1 MEGEF
6 NSIFGLDEQL
16 VRPPKLTFAL
26 TLYVSPSLTDTD
38 ADLGV
43 PVDGFLK
50 DTVISSVPDPFAT
63 LNRAV
68 QVAPDGTPPE

>member
-1 MEGEF
+1 EGES

-26 TLYVSPSLTDTD
+26 TLYVSPSLTATD
-38 ADLGV
+38 ADFGL

-50 DTVISSVPDPFAT
+50 DTVTLNVPDPFVT
-63 LNRAV
+63 
-68 QVAPDGTPPE
+68 